1 MSPKVLRRLVIT
13 ELLHLSWQLL
23 KLSHHPCFYLL
34 LVTVQEHWTQFEVS
48 HGGGTVDL
56 GKALKSMQSEK
67 HEQKDRKVK
76 ELVTPAP
83 NKKRQ
88 ETQSWRKWMQEERQR
103 TPDLIISK
111 LLILLSLSLFALIC
125 MEIIHKG
132 DVAHLW
138 TFLWHKIIFFFLYF
152 S

>member
-1 MSPKVLRRLVIT
+1 MSPKVLRTLVIT

-23 KLSHHPCFYLL
+23 KLSCDPCFYLL
-34 LVTVQEHWTQFEVS
+34 LVTVQGHWTQFEVS

-56 GKALKSMQSEK
+56 GKALKSMRSEK

-83 NKKRQ
+83 KKKRQ
-88 ETQSWRKWMQEERQR
+88 EAQSWRKWMQEERQR

-111 LLILLSLSLFALIC
+111 LSILLSLSLFALIC
-125 MEIIHKG
+125 MEKFYTKEASHICG
-132 DVAHLW
+132 L
-138 TFLWHKIIFFFLYF
+138 FFGTK
-152 S
+152 